1 VEERSSGTIG
11 MQLIVSTDYG
21 KGVPTNIPS
30 GATVKSILP
39 DPSVYTAV
47 YNRVVLSNAFVLS
60 NLPDGADLEIYKTNP
75 PMIQFGSDVTF
86 DSSNLYQDNYRSPPS
101 PTVSQQLSPSPTSPI
116 AQQLS
121 PSPLLQSGPTYAG
134 TVDPMG
140 FMIPKDYIFYNPV
153 DKNYYIS
160 IKEGDYPFTDDT
172 YWSLFPKYTPPIPS
186 GPFRGKFT
194 HEVLYNIGDVISFS
208 GDYFFARKKSIA
220 VYPTFQNLDT
230 WTPVLNY
237 KPTPPTTSNL
247 FIGTP
252 DYFMFH
258 DIPTGAVAYYNS
270 NYYLALKDM
279 PGVNPDFSDA
289 TKWKVCT
296 FTPPSPL
303 VYKGLFDPKISYN
316 QGDTVIASDNNYY
329 IALDTIKPGET
340 EPFIHWGL
348 WVPCLNY
355 SPPSSP
361 TSNIMEPEAPHIVQA
376 LTDNKNTRFYKLND
390 NNYYTIDSLGLYHKV
405 NLASNNLTITNGD
418 LYPVP
423 NSNIFDWEPKEPESL
438 FVDDPGVSEP
448 IRVLATGAAIGLS
461 ALGPQERYLFSEFT
475 DWTPKLLQHTN
486 FSIFQ
491 KVINLTSG
499 PFLNNIVNCEIVPG
513 ESGDLIGQMYLKCT
527 LPYNINL
534 IDRVGVALVDKYEL
548 YFDNILVDT
557 YDSDWFTIYNELFLS
572 ADEILALEPLI
583 NGSDLLIPMRFFF
596 CNNEQRYL
604 PLCAMKNQK
613 VYIRIY
619 FNPGSWF
626 TDYAPQFDLTNVSII
641 YDTLFLTKQ
650 EKSYYMNTPITMNIP
665 KYYRESPIDFTNAYA
680 NINLTAN
687 FNVSMIIWFIR
698 NKAQYTYD
706 YRKRYTYGY
715 ITDLVRS
722 YTTYTD
728 WRGNTKYYQQIFND
742 LQIFI
747 QNKNIVSGIRDDLY
761 YAYRQ
766 PMQHGLSIPDKNL
779 YIYCFGDDIKSPT
792 NNGFI
797 NFSKYPSKTTN
808 MIITFNNNL
817 TAELVK
823 FFQLWFYYY
832 GVTQLVFSGGYGTV
846 LSVQ

>member
-1 VEERSSGTIG
+1 

-101 PTVSQQLSPSPTSPI
+101 PIVSQQLSPSPTSPI

-461 ALGPQERYLFSEFT
+461 AVGPQERYLFSEFT

-665 KYYRESPIDFTNAYA
+665 KYA